1 MDINNTKL
9 KTTVQY
15 VGILMCLFGIFTGLY
30 CLADAHDEGGV
41 AAVPIYFIEIAV
53 NAIVIVMGLIYF
65 IKGFRKK
72 DAVWY
77 KLFMYAFAGCILVGF
92 ILSYFEYT
100 GDYMISGQY
109 WLNHVLNIIA
119 YGNCVLL
126 AAGKDPGKKVS
137 YILCGIVTAVYLY
150 LCFQCEDLWD
160 YAMLGVRS
168 AMGLVAFIMVW
179 AKYTDK
185 EIRIM
190 SGNDTF

>member
-1 MDINNTKL
+1 MNEKKYRIIVKYL
-9 KTTVQY
+9 
-15 VGILMCLFGIFTGLY
+15 GIFMCLFGIFTGLY

-72 DAVWY
+72 DAFWY
-77 KLFMYAFAGCILVGF
+77 KLFMYAFSGSILAGI
-92 ILSYFEYT
+92 ILSYFEYDP
-100 GDYMISGQY
+100 DYMISGQY

-126 AAGKDPGKKVS
+126 AAGKDLGKKVS

-150 LCFQCEDLWD
+150 LCFQGEDLWD

-168 AMGLVAFIMVW
+168 AMALVGLIMVW

-185 EIRIM
+185 EMRNAGLKKSNI
-190 SGNDTF
+190 